1 MPAVFAMSGI
11 LKNWTRSKFHSR
23 VLLVLV
29 ISAASLCLASC
40 GYHFSG
46 EGAGPK
52 PGLTCIAIPVFENKT
67 SEPNAGALFA
77 GALREEFMRKGT
89 MRVVPV
95 EEAEAVFRGTITGIS
110 IAPIAHHA
118 VSAVSNRLTVENR
131 LYITLNIRCEDKKS
145 HKILW
150 QDPAFRYFKVYE
162 VNDNPLQP
170 DPITGF
176 ENREDALRFLAV
188 EMSRRIHDRFLS
200 NF

>member
-1 MPAVFAMSGI
+1 MLI
-11 LKNWTRSKFHSR
+11 LTIGT
-23 VLLVLV
+23 L
-29 ISAASLCLASC
+29 SLCLASC

-77 GALREEFMRKGT
+77 GALREEFMRKGS
-89 MRVVPV
+89 MKVVPV
-95 EEAEAVFRGTITGIS
+95 DEADAVFIGTIMSIS
-110 IAPIAHHA
+110 IVPVAYDA
-118 VSAVSNRLTVENR
+118 VSAVSNRIALENR
-131 LYITLNIRCEDKKS
+131 LYLTISIKCEDKKT

-150 QDPAFRYFKVYE
+150 QDTRFQYWKVYQ
-162 VNDNPLQP
+162 VNVNALQP

-176 ENREDALRFLAV
+176 QNRQDAIQFLAV